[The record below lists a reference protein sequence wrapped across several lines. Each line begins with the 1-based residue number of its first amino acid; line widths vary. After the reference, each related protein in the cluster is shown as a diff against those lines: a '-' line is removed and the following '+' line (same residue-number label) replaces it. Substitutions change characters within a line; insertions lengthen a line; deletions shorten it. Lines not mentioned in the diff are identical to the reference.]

1 MSPSANFTPEV
12 DTSRI
17 SISALYTG
25 HVWFRHGLSLPELY
39 SFKGKLSYGAL
50 APVNALIRAVAG
62 ADIETFLLER
72 HLIIDELLSRAIE
85 QQGVCQVIEIAAGMS
100 PRGACFMRKYGDS
113 LRYIEADL
121 PDMAARKRRYL
132 SQHDLL
138 SDRHQVAECNILAQE
153 GADSLSALFSNLDTS
168 KPVLVITEGLVN
180 YFELPVITD
189 FWKRLADNLVTF
201 PKGIYLTEIYP
212 DLQEHPLY
220 RWVQFAQK
228 VVGLL
233 TRGGYPLHYR
243 NDQDIEAGF
252 SDCGFADIKVHNP
265 ASYYDSL
272 PLKRLE
278 MPSAV
283 RIVEA
288 AV

>member
-1 MSPSANFTPEV
+1 MSRSANFSPEV

-17 SISALYTG
+17 SVSALYTG

-50 APVNALIRAVAG
+50 MPVNALIRAVAG

-72 HLIIDELLSRAIE
+72 HVIIDELLTRAIE
-85 QQGVCQVIEIAAGMS
+85 NQGVCQVVEIAAGMS

-113 LRYIEADL
+113 LHYIEADL

-132 SQHDLL
+132 SQHGLL
-138 SDRHQVAECNILAQE
+138 SDRHQVVECNILAHE
-153 GADSLSALFSNLDTS
+153 GADSLSALFSALDTD

-180 YFELPVITD
+180 YFELPVISG
-189 FWKRLADNLVTF
+189 FWQRLADKLVTF

-212 DLQEHPLY
+212 DLQDHPLY
-220 RWVQFAQK
+220 GWVQFAQK
-228 VVGLL
+228 IVGLL

-243 NDQDIEAGF
+243 DDEAIRAGF
-252 SDCGFADIKVHNP
+252 SGCGFADIKVHNP
-265 ASYYDSL
+265 ASFYDTL
-272 PLKRLE
+272 PLKKLE
-278 MPSAV
+278 IPSAV